1 MVLTVGAVSV
11 SANAQTVPAEN
22 EETEI
27 EEITVFDRRVAN
39 DRPAGTYAAVATTL
53 RFDPSTEL
61 QSRGLAEG
69 QSDVTVRGGLFENT
83 GFKLG
88 AVTVIDP
95 QTGHYAADLPV
106 DPAFMT
112 SPEIRTGIDNSLAGF
127 NSNVATVAYSLPRI
141 ERGGSVLVGA
151 GSDNLNY
158 QAVRFA
164 LVSER
169 EGMAQLDLQVS
180 VALSEGDGSVEFGD
194 HDFERFNAQLQHTG
208 SDSQTDLIVAYQDKF
223 YGWPGAYTGFATLP
237 ETDHT
242 ITNLLLANHRKQT
255 ASGWWEAG
263 GFYRELDNDYDFDRT
278 TQESGAPGSFDHET
292 RVYGA
297 GVHGELGRGNW
308 TWRYAAQLTSDQLV
322 KSTDLTEG
330 GFDSRDYLAVSVVPE
345 IDLSQSNDRSVLLR
359 AGASLD
365 VSSEDDSAVLPVVGV
380 TFSRDNGGDRSFV
393 SLDYAATSQVSGYT
407 VLNSRPTGLFGGN
420 PDLGRERADELS
432 LVFGRESL
440 DWHATLTAFYRQDDD
455 LVDWTFESGAPFA
468 RQANA
473 VDIDVIG
480 VQILY
485 GKSWQTVDLVAGYSY
500 MEKDEDYLSD
510 TVDASFYAL
519 NFARHRA
526 TLALRIRVSER
537 LELRLDNE
545 YREQEANP
553 LRSSSASAFI
563 SSATLDWKPLDG
575 KGFAVAIAADNIGDD
590 DYEQFPGTPAVG
602 KQLSLSARYD
612 W

>member
-1 MVLTVGAVSV
+1 LAVGALAV
-11 SANAQTVPAEN
+11 SADAQTEPAES
-22 EETEI
+22 EVSEI
-27 EEITVFDRRVAN
+27 EEITVLDRRVAN

-127 NSNVATVAYSLPRI
+127 NSNVATIAYSLPRI

-164 LVSER
+164 LVSES
-169 EGMAQLDLQVS
+169 EGIAQLDLQVS

-242 ITNLLLANHRKQT
+242 ITNLLLANHRKET
-255 ASGWWEAG
+255 ANGWWEAG

-297 GVHGELGRGNW
+297 GIHGELGRGNW

-345 IDLSQSNDRSVLLR
+345 IDLSQNNDRSVLLR
-359 AGASLD
+359 AGASVDL
-365 VSSEDDSAVLPVVGV
+365 SSEDDSAVLPVVGV

-393 SLDYAATSQVSGYT
+393 SLDYAATSQVPGYT

-432 LVFGRESL
+432 LVFGRESQ

-510 TVDASFYAL
+510 TIDASFYAL

-526 TLALRIRVSER
+526 TLALRIRISER

-563 SSATLDWKPLDG
+563 SSATLDWKPFDS

-602 KQLSLSARYD
+602 KQFSLSARYD